1 MLLTFTVISKVRK
14 FSENLM
20 KNYPD
25 SGNIK
30 TILSREYLQKFQP
43 FIVNVWKSPEF
54 FKNAATFVIFAI
66 IVCGIYKWKDGEI
79 LIATSIEIDI

>member
-1 MLLTFTVISKVRK
+1 
-14 FSENLM
+14 M
-20 KNYPD
+20 KNYPE

-79 LIATSIEIDI
+79 HIVLLSNLTFKIHFFQFSPSFLC

>member
-1 MLLTFTVISKVRK
+1 
-14 FSENLM
+14 M
-20 KNYPD
+20 KNYPE

-43 FIVNVWKSPEF
+43 FIVTVWKSPEF

-79 LIATSIEIDI
+79 HTVFLSNLTFKIHFFQFSPSFLC